1 MIAGASPA
9 AAGVAGV
16 AGAAGAAGS
25 IASNII
31 ASWFQVLMGAR
42 VPMRSTREVTRS
54 RSLASAAR
62 EARW

>member
-16 AGAAGAAGS
+16 AGAAGS
-25 IASNII
+25 MASNII
-31 ASWFQVLMGAR
+31 ARWFQVLMGAR